1 MATLDWHRAR
11 TLLLVMFTVTNVLLA
26 YMLWGPGARSL
37 QPDTVLDTIQ
47 EREVRDRLAREGIN
61 LRATLPPSGAELRL
75 LRVGMPNPD
84 VTEALAERLRNL
96 AQTYQVTDPD
106 AVVQAVD
113 GAVHFRPPH
122 PIGGEVKL
130 DSRSAVRDLAGRIID
145 GLELA
150 TLADLQWSRMFS
162 LQPDRRV
169 VEYSTHYQ
177 DRPLWS
183 GYVHVAVERA
193 GVVWVSAFIP
203 TIGSYRGTAKAVI
216 SPAEA
221 LLRLTGHLQARRVAE
236 PDAVA
241 RFLDGGIRGRDAGAA
256 PLLAGRITR
265 GLRLPPG
272 EGPGEAAGAAAAD
285 QAERLRIEEI
295 TLGYYAARPA
305 EAHTWDT
312 VPTWRVTTDQ
322 GQAFYI
328 NAFTGELES

>member
-11 TLLLVMFTVTNVLLA
+11 ALLLVMFTVTNVLLA

-61 LRATLPPSGAELRL
+61 LRATLPPSGVELPL
-75 LRVGMPNPD
+75 LRVGMPDPD
-84 VTEALAERLRNL
+84 VTAALGERFRNL
-96 AQTYQVTDPD
+96 ARTYQVTDPD
-106 AVVQAVD
+106 AVAQAAD
-113 GAVHFRPPH
+113 GSVHFRPPQ

-130 DSRSAVRDLAGRIID
+130 DSRSAVRDLAGRILD
-145 GLELA
+145 GLELEP
-150 TLADLQWSRMFS
+150 LADLRWSRMFS

-183 GYVHVAVERA
+183 GYVHIGVERA
-193 GVVWVSAFIP
+193 GVVWVAAFVP
-203 TIGSYRGTAKAVI
+203 TIESDRGTAKAVI

-236 PDAVA
+236 PDDVA
-241 RFLDGGIRGRDAGAA
+241 RFLDGGIRGRDAA
-256 PLLAGRITR
+256 PLLEGRMTR
-265 GLRLPPG
+265 GLRLLPG

-305 EAHTWDT
+305 DAHTWDT
-312 VPTWRVTTDQ
+312 VPTWRVITDQ